1 VPTGGLVSSYAWRM
15 AWDTAKTK
23 RLLLDA
29 AVDEFAAH
37 GPEGARIDRIAAA
50 AGVNKERIYP
60 YFGGK
65 QQLFSAVVGRELE
78 QLAAAVPLAEADGRP
93 VDLPEYAGR
102 VFDYHLAHPHL
113 LRLLQ
118 WEALS
123 GDAAGPVAGEEQRSA
138 YYAGKIAA
146 VSRAEREGAEV
157 PGGAQDGPPLPPD
170 QLLYAVVALAGWQ
183 FAAPQLARMILG
195 GTVDEAPA
203 ARRSAVVDMVRRL
216 AR

>member
-1 VPTGGLVSSYAWRM
+1 M

-65 QQLFSAVVGRELE
+65 TRLFEAVVQRELE
-78 QLAAAVPLAEADGRP
+78 QLAAAVPMAEADGRA
-93 VDLPEYAGR
+93 VELPEYAGR

-118 WEALS
+118 WEALC
-123 GDAAGPVAGEEQRSA
+123 GDAAAPAAGEEQRTA
-138 YYAGKIAA
+138 YYAGKVEA
-146 VSRAEREGAEV
+146 VARARGEGA
-157 PGGAQDGPPLPPD
+157 GAMRPED
-170 QLLYAVVALAGWQ
+170 LLYAVVALAGWQ

-195 GTVDEAPA
+195 GAAVADPA
-203 ARRSAVVDMVRRL
+203 ARRAAVVEMVRRL
-216 AR
+216 AS

>member
-1 VPTGGLVSSYAWRM
+1 M

-65 QQLFSAVVGRELE
+65 LQLFDAVVERELE
-78 QLAAAVPLAEADGRP
+78 QLAAAVPMEEVDGRP
-93 VDLPEYAGR
+93 VDVPEYAGR

-118 WEALS
+118 WEALC
-123 GDAAGPVAGEEQRSA
+123 GDGAAPVAGEGRRAA
-138 YYAGKIAA
+138 YYAEKVAA
-146 VSRAEREGAEV
+146 LSGARREGV
-157 PGGAQDGPPLPPD
+157 DRVQGGVSLPPKE
-170 QLLYAVVALAGWQ
+170 LLYAVVALVGWQ
-183 FAAPQLARMILG
+183 FAVPQLARMILG
-195 GTVDEAPA
+195 GAAGEDPA
-203 ARRSAVVDMVRRL
+203 ARRAAVVDMVRRL
-216 AR
+216 AL

>member
-1 VPTGGLVSSYAWRM
+1 M

-23 RLLLDA
+23 KLLLDA
-29 AVDEFAAH
+29 AVDEFAGH

-65 QQLFSAVVGRELE
+65 QQLFAAVVHRELE
-78 QLAAAVPLAEADGRP
+78 QLAAAVPIEEADGRP

-118 WEALS
+118 WEEI
-123 GDAAGPVAGEEQRSA
+123 G
-138 YYAGKIAA
+138 
-146 VSRAEREGAEV
+146 RASCRES
-157 PGGAQDGPPLPPD
+157 
-170 QLLYAVVALAGWQ
+170 
-183 FAAPQLARMILG
+183 M
-195 GTVDEAPA
+195 
-203 ARRSAVVDMVRRL
+203 
-216 AR
+216 

>member
-1 VPTGGLVSSYAWRM
+1 M

-29 AVDEFAAH
+29 AVEEFAAH
-37 GPEGARIDRIAAA
+37 GPEGARIDRIAAS

-65 QQLFSAVVGRELE
+65 RQLFAAVVERELE
-78 QLAAAVPLAEADGRP
+78 QLAGAVPMEGADGRA

-118 WEALS
+118 WEALC
-123 GDAAGPVAGEEQRSA
+123 GDAAAPVAGEERRAA
-138 YYAGKIAA
+138 YYAEKVAA
-146 VSRAEREGAEV
+146 VSRARRE
-157 PGGAQDGPPLPPD
+157 PDGGAGVGAQLPPAE
-170 QLLYAVVALAGWQ
+170 LLYAVVALAGWQ

-195 GTVDEAPA
+195 GAVGEDPA
-203 ARRSAVVDMVRRL
+203 ARRAAVVDLVRRL
-216 AR
+216 AL

>member
-1 VPTGGLVSSYAWRM
+1 MLGGM
-15 AWDTAKTK
+15 AWDTERTK

-37 GPEGARIDRIAAA
+37 GPEGARIDRIATA

-65 QQLFSAVVGRELE
+65 QQLFAAVVQRELE
-78 QLAAAVPLAEADGRP
+78 QLAAAVPLEEPDGGT

-118 WEALS
+118 WEALC
-123 GDAAGPVAGEEQRSA
+123 GDGSAPVAGEGRRA
-138 YYAGKIAA
+138 AHYAEKVAA
-146 VSRAEREGAEV
+146 VSRARRGS
-157 PGGAQDGPPLPPD
+157 GGAGDAARGEVQLPPAD
-170 QLLYAVVALAGWQ
+170 LLYAVIALAGWQ
-183 FAAPQLARMILG
+183 FAAPQLARMIIG
-195 GTVDEAPA
+195 GAVDADPA
-203 ARRSAVVDMVRRL
+203 ARRAAVVDMVRRL
-216 AR
+216 AL

>member
-1 VPTGGLVSSYAWRM
+1 M

-23 RLLLDA
+23 RLLLEA

-37 GPEGARIDRIAAA
+37 GPEGGRIDRIAAA

-65 QQLFSAVVGRELE
+65 RQLFDAVVQRELE
-78 QLAAAVPLAEADGRP
+78 QLAAAVPMEEADGRP

-118 WEALS
+118 WEALY
-123 GDAAGPVAGEEQRSA
+123 GDATAPVAGEERRAA
-138 YYAGKIAA
+138 YYAEKVAA
-146 VSRAEREGAEV
+146 ASRARRTEAGS
-157 PGGAQDGPPLPPD
+157 AQAADSLPPKE
-170 QLLYAVVALAGWQ
+170 LLYAVVALAGWQ
-183 FAAPQLARMILG
+183 FAVPQLARMITG
-195 GTVDEAPA
+195 GTVDEDPA
-203 ARRSAVVDMVRRL
+203 ARRAAVVDMVRRL
-216 AR
+216 AL

>member
-1 VPTGGLVSSYAWRM
+1 M

-29 AVDEFAAH
+29 AVDEFAAY

-65 QQLFSAVVGRELE
+65 RQLFAAVIQRELE
-78 QLAAAVPLAEADGRP
+78 QLAAAVPMEEADGRA

-102 VFDYHLAHPHL
+102 VFDYHHDHPHL

-118 WEALS
+118 WEALY
-123 GDAAGPVAGEEQRSA
+123 GDAAAPVAGEERRA
-138 YYAGKIAA
+138 AHYAEKLAA
-146 VSRAEREGAEV
+146 VSRARRGEV
-157 PGGAQDGPPLPPD
+157 DSARAGVPLAPEE
-170 QLLYAVVALAGWQ
+170 LLYAVVALVGWQ

-195 GTVDEAPA
+195 AAVDEDPA
-203 ARRSAVVDMVRRL
+203 ARRAAVVDMVRRL
-216 AR
+216 AL

>member
-65 QQLFSAVVGRELE
+65 QQLFAAVVQRELE
-78 QLAAAVPLAEADGRP
+78 RLAAAVPLEEADGKP

-123 GDAAGPVAGEEQRSA
+123 GDAADPVAGEEQRAA
-138 YYAGKIAA
+138 YYAGKVAA
-146 VSRAEREGAEV
+146 VSRARREE
-157 PGGAQDGPPLPPD
+157 GGDRGQAASPLPPN

-183 FAAPQLARMILG
+183 FAAPQLARMIIG
-195 GTVDEAPA
+195 GTVDEDPST
-203 ARRSAVVDMVRRL
+203 RRAAVVDMVRRL
-216 AR
+216 TH

>member
-1 VPTGGLVSSYAWRM
+1 M

-29 AVDEFAAH
+29 AVDEFATY

-65 QQLFSAVVGRELE
+65 RQLFAAVVQRELE
-78 QLAAAVPLAEADGRP
+78 QLAAAVPMEEADGRT

-118 WEALS
+118 WESLC
-123 GDAAGPVAGEEQRSA
+123 GDAAAPVAGEERRAA
-138 YYAGKIAA
+138 YYAEKVAT
-146 VSRAEREGAEV
+146 VSRASRESAN
-157 PGGAQDGPPLPPD
+157 PAQAKAQLSPED
-170 QLLYAVVALAGWQ
+170 LLYAVVALAGWQ

-195 GTVDEAPA
+195 EATCEDPA
-203 ARRSAVVDMVRRL
+203 ARRAAVVDMVRRL
-216 AR
+216 AF

>member
-1 VPTGGLVSSYAWRM
+1 M

-29 AVDEFAAH
+29 AVDEFATH

-65 QQLFSAVVGRELE
+65 GQLFAAALQRELE
-78 QLAAAVPLAEADGRP
+78 QLAAAVPMEEADGRT

-102 VFDYHLAHPHL
+102 VFDYHLDHPHL

-118 WEALS
+118 WEALY
-123 GDAAGPVAGEEQRSA
+123 GDAAAPVAGEERRAAQ
-138 YYAGKIAA
+138 YAEKLAA
-146 VSRAEREGAEV
+146 VSRARRGEVDSAQAGA
-157 PGGAQDGPPLPPD
+157 PLAPEE
-170 QLLYAVVALAGWQ
+170 LLYAVVALAGWQ

-195 GTVDEAPA
+195 GAVDEDPA
-203 ARRSAVVDMVRRL
+203 TRRAAVVDMVRRL
-216 AR
+216 AL

>member
-1 VPTGGLVSSYAWRM
+1 M
-15 AWDTAKTK
+15 AWDTERTR

-65 QQLFSAVVGRELE
+65 RPLFGAVVQRELE
-78 QLAAAVPLAEADGRP
+78 QLAAAVPLEEPDGRT

-118 WEALS
+118 WEALC
-123 GDAAGPVAGEEQRSA
+123 GDASAPVAGEERRA
-138 YYAGKIAA
+138 AHYAEKVAA
-146 VSRAEREGAEV
+146 VSRARRGGAGSVPAEV
-157 PGGAQDGPPLPPD
+157 PLPPAD
-170 QLLYAVVALAGWQ
+170 LLYAVVALAGWQ
-183 FAAPQLARMILG
+183 FAAPQLARMIIG
-195 GTVDEAPA
+195 GAAGADPA
-203 ARRSAVVDMVRRL
+203 ARRAAVVDMVRRL
-216 AR
+216 TR

>member
-1 VPTGGLVSSYAWRM
+1 M

-29 AVDEFAAH
+29 AVEEFAAH
-37 GPEGARIDRIAAA
+37 GPESARIDRIAAA

-65 QQLFSAVVGRELE
+65 RQLFEAVVQRELE
-78 QLAAAVPLAEADGRP
+78 QLAAGVPMEGANGRA

-118 WEALS
+118 WEALY
-123 GDAAGPVAGEEQRSA
+123 GDAAAPVAGEERRAA
-138 YYAGKIAA
+138 YYAEKVAA
-146 VSRAEREGAEV
+146 LARAR
-157 PGGAQDGPPLPPD
+157 PGVAGPAPAGGQLPPGD
-170 QLLYAVVALAGWQ
+170 LLYAVVALVGWQ

-195 GTVDEAPA
+195 GAVEGEPA
-203 ARRSAVVDMVRRL
+203 ARRAAVVEMVRRL

>member
-1 VPTGGLVSSYAWRM
+1 M

-65 QQLFSAVVGRELE
+65 RQLFAAVVQRELE
-78 QLAAAVPLAEADGRP
+78 QLAAAVPMTEADGRM

-118 WEALS
+118 WEALY
-123 GDAAGPVAGEEQRSA
+123 GDATVPVAGEERRAA
-138 YYAGKIAA
+138 YYAEKVAA
-146 VSRAEREGAEV
+146 VARARRAGAE
-157 PGGAQDGPPLPPD
+157 PTQAGASLPPEE
-170 QLLYAVVALAGWQ
+170 LLYAVVALAGWQ
-183 FAAPQLARMILG
+183 FAVPQLVRMITG
-195 GTVDEAPA
+195 GTAAEDPA
-203 ARRSAVVDMVRRL
+203 ARRAGVVDMVRRL
-216 AR
+216 TH

>member
-1 VPTGGLVSSYAWRM
+1 M

-65 QQLFSAVVGRELE
+65 RQLFEAVVERELE
-78 QLAAAVPLAEADGRP
+78 RLAGAVPLEG
-93 VDLPEYAGR
+93 VELPEYAGR

-123 GDAAGPVAGEEQRSA
+123 GEAGGPVAGEERRSA
-138 YYAGKIAA
+138 YYAEKVAA
-146 VSRAEREGAEV
+146 VARARTAASD
-157 PGGAQDGPPLPPD
+157 PALPPGE
-170 QLLYAVVALAGWQ
+170 LLYAVVALAGWQ
-183 FAAPQLARMILG
+183 FAVPQLARMILG
-195 GTVDEAPA
+195 GAAESGAAESGTTDSGAAGSRTATEDPAGGDPA
-203 ARRSAVVDMVRRL
+203 ARREAVVELVRRL
-216 AR
+216 VR

>member
-1 VPTGGLVSSYAWRM
+1 M

-29 AVDEFAAH
+29 AVGEFAAH

-65 QQLFSAVVGRELE
+65 QQLFAAVVQRELE
-78 QLAAAVPLAEADGRP
+78 QLAAAVPMAEADGEP

-123 GDAAGPVAGEEQRSA
+123 GDATEPVAGEEQRAA
-138 YYAGKIAA
+138 YYAGKVAA
-146 VSRAEREGAEV
+146 VSRARREAVDCVRAGS
-157 PGGAQDGPPLPPD
+157 PLPPD

-183 FAAPQLARMILG
+183 FAVPQLARMIMDG
-195 GTVDEAPA
+195 AVREDPA
-203 ARRSAVVDMVRRL
+203 ARRAAVVDMVRRL
-216 AR
+216 TH

>member
-1 VPTGGLVSSYAWRM
+1 M
-15 AWDTAKTK
+15 AWDTARTK

-29 AVDEFAAH
+29 AMDEFAAH

-65 QQLFSAVVGRELE
+65 RQLFAAVLQRELE
-78 QLAAAVPLAEADGRP
+78 QLAAAVPLEEAHGRT

-118 WEALS
+118 WEALYS
-123 GDAAGPVAGEEQRSA
+123 DATAPVAGEEQRA
-138 YYAGKIAA
+138 AHYAEKVAA
-146 VSRAEREGAEV
+146 LSRARRGVAGPESAK
-157 PGGAQDGPPLPPD
+157 AQLAPKE
-170 QLLYAVVALAGWQ
+170 LLYAVVALAGWQ
-183 FAAPQLARMILG
+183 FAAPQLARMIIG
-195 GTVDEAPA
+195 GTAGEDPVV
-203 ARRSAVVDMVRRL
+203 RRAVVVDMVRRL
-216 AR
+216 AL

>member
-1 VPTGGLVSSYAWRM
+1 M

-29 AVDEFAAH
+29 AVDEFAAF

-65 QQLFSAVVGRELE
+65 RQLFAAVVQRELE
-78 QLAAAVPLAEADGRP
+78 QLAAAVPLTEPDGRT
-93 VDLPEYAGR
+93 VDVPEYAGR

-118 WEALS
+118 WEALYAEA
-123 GDAAGPVAGEEQRSA
+123 DGPVAGEEQRAAHYAEKVAALSPGRRGGTGSA
-138 YYAGKIAA
+138 Q
-146 VSRAEREGAEV
+146 
-157 PGGAQDGPPLPPD
+157 AQAQLPPKE
-170 QLLYAVVALAGWQ
+170 LLYALVALVGWQ

-195 GTVDEAPA
+195 GTAGEDPV
-203 ARRSAVVDMVRRL
+203 ARRAAVVDMMRRL
-216 AR
+216 AL

>member
-1 VPTGGLVSSYAWRM
+1 M

-37 GPEGARIDRIAAA
+37 GPEGARVDRIAAA

-65 QQLFSAVVGRELE
+65 RSLFETVVQRELE
-78 QLAAAVPLAEADGRP
+78 QLAAAVPLEGPDGGP

-118 WEALS
+118 WEALH
-123 GDAAGPVAGEEQRSA
+123 GEAAGPVAGEERRAA
-138 YYAGKIAA
+138 YYEEKVAA
-146 VSRAEREGAEV
+146 VSRARQAAAGAPLAPRE
-157 PGGAQDGPPLPPD
+157 
-170 QLLYAVVALAGWQ
+170 LLYAIVALAGWQ
-183 FAAPQLARMILG
+183 FAVPQLARMILG
-195 GTVDEAPA
+195 GTADEDPV
-203 ARRSAVVDMVRRL
+203 ARRAAVVEMARRL
-216 AR
+216 AL

>member
-1 VPTGGLVSSYAWRM
+1 M
-15 AWDTAKTK
+15 AWDTAKTR

-29 AVDEFAAH
+29 AVDEFAAQ

-65 QQLFSAVVGRELE
+65 GQLFAAVVQRELE
-78 QLAAAVPLAEADGRP
+78 QLAAAVPLEEADGRP

-123 GDAAGPVAGEEQRSA
+123 VGATGPVAGEERRA
-138 YYAGKIAA
+138 AHYAEKIAA
-146 VSRAEREGAEV
+146 VSRARRGGTDGAPV
-157 PGGAQDGPPLPPD
+157 GSTLPSNE
-170 QLLYAVVALAGWQ
+170 LLYAVVALAGWQ
-183 FAAPQLARMILG
+183 FAVPQLARMIIG
-195 GTVDEAPA
+195 GTVDQDPT
-203 ARRSAVVDMVRRL
+203 ARRAAVVDMVRRL
-216 AR
+216 AH

>member
-1 VPTGGLVSSYAWRM
+1 M
-15 AWDTAKTK
+15 AWDTAKTR

-65 QQLFSAVVGRELE
+65 QQLFAAVVQRELE
-78 QLAAAVPLAEADGRP
+78 QLAAAVPMEEADGRP

-123 GDAAGPVAGEEQRSA
+123 GDATAPVAGEEQRAA
-138 YYAGKIAA
+138 YYAGKVAA
-146 VSRAEREGAEV
+146 VSRARREGADC
-157 PGGAQDGPPLPPD
+157 AQAGSSLPPK
-170 QLLYAVVALAGWQ
+170 QLLYAVAALAGWQ
-183 FAAPQLARMILG
+183 FAVPQLARMIIG
-195 GTVDEAPA
+195 GTVDEDPA
-203 ARRSAVVDMVRRL
+203 ARRAAVVDMVRRL

>member
-65 QQLFSAVVGRELE
+65 QQLFSAEVG
-78 QLAAAVPLAEADGRP
+78 
-93 VDLPEYAGR
+93 VDR
-102 VFDYHLAHPHL
+102 
-113 LRLLQ
+113 RRR
-118 WEALS
+118 
-123 GDAAGPVAGEEQRSA
+123 AAG
-138 YYAGKIAA
+138 
-146 VSRAEREGAEV
+146 
-157 PGGAQDGPPLPPD
+157 GGG
-170 QLLYAVVALAGWQ
+170 
-183 FAAPQLARMILG
+183 R
-195 GTVDEAPA
+195 
-203 ARRSAVVDMVRRL
+203 
-216 AR
+216 

>member
-1 VPTGGLVSSYAWRM
+1 M

-65 QQLFSAVVGRELE
+65 KQLFDAVVERELE
-78 QLAAAVPLAEADGRP
+78 QLAAAVPLEEADGRS
-93 VDLPEYAGR
+93 VGLPEYAGR

-118 WEALS
+118 WEALY
-123 GDAAGPVAGEEQRSA
+123 GAAGAAVAGEERRAA
-138 YYAGKIAA
+138 YYAEKVAA
-146 VSRAEREGAEV
+146 VSRARQGAGG
-157 PGGAQDGPPLPPD
+157 PARAGAQLPPGD
-170 QLLYAVVALAGWQ
+170 LLYAVVALAGWQ

-195 GTVDEAPA
+195 GTAGEDPV
-203 ARRSAVVDMVRRL
+203 ARRAAVVDMVRRL
-216 AR
+216 AL

>member
-1 VPTGGLVSSYAWRM
+1 M

-29 AVDEFAAH
+29 AVEEFAAY
-37 GPEGARIDRIAAA
+37 GPEGARIDRIAAS

-65 QQLFSAVVGRELE
+65 RQLFAAVVERELE
-78 QLAAAVPLAEADGRP
+78 QLAAAVPMEGADGQA

-118 WEALS
+118 WEALG
-123 GDAAGPVAGEEQRSA
+123 GDAAAPVAGEERRAA
-138 YYAGKIAA
+138 YYAEKVAA
-146 VSRAEREGAEV
+146 VSRARGE
-157 PGGAQDGPPLPPD
+157 PDGGAQAGAQLPPEE
-170 QLLYAVVALAGWQ
+170 LLYAVVALAGWQ

-195 GTVDEAPA
+195 GAAGEDPA
-203 ARRSAVVDMVRRL
+203 ARRAAVVAMVRRL
-216 AR
+216 AL

>member
-1 VPTGGLVSSYAWRM
+1 MG
-15 AWDTAKTK
+15 WDTAKTK

-65 QQLFSAVVGRELE
+65 RQLFDAVVQRELE
-78 QLAAAVPLAEADGRP
+78 QLAAAVPMAEDDGHP

-118 WEALS
+118 WEALC
-123 GDAAGPVAGEEQRSA
+123 GEPGAEVAGQERRAA
-138 YYAGKIAA
+138 YYAQKVAA
-146 VSRAEREGAEV
+146 L
-157 PGGAQDGPPLPPD
+157 GGAGRSGAQPRPED
-170 QLLYAVVALAGWQ
+170 LLYAVVALAGWQ

-195 GTVDEAPA
+195 GTAQEDPA
-203 ARRSAVVDMVRRL
+203 ARRAAVVDLVRRL
-216 AR
+216 VR